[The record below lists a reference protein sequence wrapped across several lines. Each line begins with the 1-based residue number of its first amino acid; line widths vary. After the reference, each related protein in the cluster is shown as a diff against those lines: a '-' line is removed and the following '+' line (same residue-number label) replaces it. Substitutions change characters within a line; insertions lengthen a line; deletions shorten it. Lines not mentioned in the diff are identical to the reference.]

1 MKKKEVLKIGIF
13 TSIFGS
19 LFGSIIPHNSFAGP
33 RAFGPKAPSFE
44 RNTDQSKSDK
54 FDPLQKNSEKMS
66 LERLQRSQD
75 EGQILSALKINRE
88 EMKSLVREF
97 KGNAEEFVAF
107 QNLLGAARSSSSKED
122 RALLKNY
129 FQLLAKT
136 SGDFHLSPTRLKEQ
150 LYGWSPFAKL
160 QFARVLEA
168 AIEIS
173 SDGRSVLREDAFEQA
188 LKKFDLDRDYRK
200 QCRK

>member
-1 MKKKEVLKIGIF
+1 MKKQEVLRIGIF
-13 TSIFGS
+13 TSICGS
-19 LFGSIIPHNSFAGP
+19 LFGSIVPHTSFAGP
-33 RAFGPKAPSFE
+33 RPFGPKAPSLE
-44 RNTDQSKSDK
+44 RSDRSKSDK
-54 FDPLQKNSEKMS
+54 FDPFRKNSEKMS

-75 EGQILSALKINRE
+75 ENQILSALKINRE
-88 EMKSLVREF
+88 EMKSLIREF
-97 KGNAEEFVAF
+97 KGNSEEFVAF

-168 AIEIS
+168 AVEIS